1 MNLKKPLVGEQICKE
16 WRSRLKGQE
25 LPIVRVAWMDA
36 ATNQDGKAVE
46 EVMQKPMDLGFVQ
59 VSVGYLV
66 KNDRD
71 FVVLG
76 RDWLAEGRDMGFR
89 SWLQVPAGWVL
100 EMKELGYAKE
110 VEDKS
115 AKGRKQAGAKKK
127 ARHQATQRKPARKA
141 A

>member
-1 MNLKKPLVGEQICKE
+1 
-16 WRSRLKGQE
+16 
-25 LPIVRVAWMDA
+25 
-36 ATNQDGKAVE
+36 
-46 EVMQKPMDLGFVQ
+46 MQKPMDLGFVQ

-66 KNDRD
+66 KNGRD

-110 VEDKS
+110 VEGKG
-115 AKGRKQAGAKKK
+115 AKGRKQAGAKAK
-127 ARHQATQRKPARKA
+127 AKHQAAHRKAARKA